1 MGFFLA
7 VMADK
12 FALKVIIFLQA
23 VVIVRFKKCVFQKK
37 KKKGEKSLNR
47 AASVYRYPGALTVT
61 LLNYCSNLTF
71 KVKYLFL
78 SNFFNPIL
86 LSQNTN

>member
-7 VMADK
+7 VMPDK

-37 KKKGEKSLNR
+37 KKKREALNR
-47 AASVYRYPGALTVT
+47 AASVYRYPGALAVA
-61 LLNYCSNLTF
+61 LFNYCSNLTF

>member
-1 MGFFLA
+1 MSQHLYGIFFLA
-7 VMADK
+7 VMPDK

-37 KKKGEKSLNR
+37 KKKKGEKSLNR

-61 LLNYCSNLTF
+61 LFNYCSNLTF
-71 KVKYLFL
+71 KVKYLF
-78 SNFFNPIL
+78 
-86 LSQNTN
+86 